1 MHQGASLSLSFP
13 GLSIQKLRLTPYL
26 CRLALHHLLIPQ
38 KRLRKWTQMYEKIEA
53 MIVSIQILG
62 P

>member
-13 GLSIQKLRLTPYL
+13 GLSIQKLHLTPYL
-26 CRLALHHLLIPQ
+26 RRLVLHHLLIPQ
-38 KRLRKWTQMYEKIEA
+38 KHLRKWTQMYEKNEA
-53 MIVSIQILG
+53 MLVYTEIFG